1 MSLGKNLQ
9 ALRKQTGITQE
20 KLAEQMNV
28 SRQTVSKWEADEAYP
43 EMEKL
48 LTLCDLFDVKLDD
61 IVRRNLPQA
70 ADYYSPVRI
79 ETVKGFRL
87 ARYVMVSPNPEDD
100 VQAYMKQWAQRS
112 GLYAVDPDAKM
123 IGWDFPFV
131 SYEQQQRFNLRG
143 YAAGYILPDGFEPAC
158 PGVEIFS
165 QPDETY
171 AIVTVTEPFK
181 AAFERIP
188 GAYKRIISH
197 LNANG
202 FKEKPKSDSLS
213 CFELEYEKDG
223 VHYMDVHI
231 LVDAV
236 GKGNLHSFMA

>member
-28 SRQTVSKWEADEAYP
+28 SRQTISKWEADEAYP
-43 EMEKL
+43 EMDKL
-48 LTLCDLFDVKLDD
+48 LALCDLFAVKLDD
-61 IVRRNLPQA
+61 IVRGDLAQA

-87 ARYVMVSPNPEDD
+87 ARYVMISPNPEED
-100 VQAYMKQWAQRS
+100 VQAYLRQWADRS
-112 GLYAVDPDAKM
+112 GLAALGQELKM

-143 YAAGYILPDGFEPAC
+143 YVAGYILPDGFEPTC
-158 PGVEIFS
+158 PGTEIFS
-165 QPDETY
+165 QPEETY
-171 AIVTVTEPFK
+171 AIITITDPFK

-213 CFELEYEKDG
+213 CFEWEYDRDG

-231 LVDAV
+231 LVNAL
-236 GKGNLHSFMA
+236 GKGNLHAFWA